1 MILLIDA
8 NILLDVL
15 MNRQDFVKDS
25 SMIWKLCE
33 TNQAKGYIS
42 VLTIANLMYIMR
54 KQLDPETI
62 EKLLVQLKFIFD
74 FTDFGV
80 SDLQRAAEMKWTDFE
95 DAIQSATAERLH
107 AWIANIRL
115 TQLKKPAA
123 KAKFFSIFAF
133 CGWFFFYLSVA
144 IQTPILIPLALHPS
158 TASYDIGI
166 KSFFDPFD
174 TRLLRALHSRN
185 LLISS
190 AQTLPYSPSCCR
202 FR

>member
-107 AWIANIRL
+107 AYFIITRNVKDFRSSKIMAL
-115 TQLKKPAA
+115 TPTE
-123 KAKFFSIFAF
+123 F
-133 CGWFFFYLSVA
+133 
-144 IQTPILIPLALHPS
+144 LAR
-158 TASYDIGI
+158 I
-166 KSFFDPFD
+166 
-174 TRLLRALHSRN
+174 
-185 LLISS
+185 
-190 AQTLPYSPSCCR
+190 
-202 FR
+202 

>member
-95 DAIQSATAERLH
+95 DAVQSATAERLH
-107 AWIANIRL
+107 ADFIITRNVKDFRSSKIMAL
-115 TQLKKPAA
+115 TPTE
-123 KAKFFSIFAF
+123 F
-133 CGWFFFYLSVA
+133 
-144 IQTPILIPLALHPS
+144 LAR
-158 TASYDIGI
+158 I
-166 KSFFDPFD
+166 
-174 TRLLRALHSRN
+174 
-185 LLISS
+185 
-190 AQTLPYSPSCCR
+190 
-202 FR
+202 

>member
-33 TNQAKGYIS
+33 TNHAKGYIS

-107 AWIANIRL
+107 ADFIITRNVKDFRSSKIMAL
-115 TQLKKPAA
+115 TPTE
-123 KAKFFSIFAF
+123 F
-133 CGWFFFYLSVA
+133 
-144 IQTPILIPLALHPS
+144 LAR
-158 TASYDIGI
+158 I
-166 KSFFDPFD
+166 
-174 TRLLRALHSRN
+174 
-185 LLISS
+185 
-190 AQTLPYSPSCCR
+190 
-202 FR
+202 

>member
-15 MNRQDFVKDS
+15 MNRQYFVKDS

-107 AWIANIRL
+107 ADFIITRNVKDFRSSKIMAL
-115 TQLKKPAA
+115 TPTE
-123 KAKFFSIFAF
+123 F
-133 CGWFFFYLSVA
+133 
-144 IQTPILIPLALHPS
+144 LAR
-158 TASYDIGI
+158 I
-166 KSFFDPFD
+166 
-174 TRLLRALHSRN
+174 
-185 LLISS
+185 
-190 AQTLPYSPSCCR
+190 
-202 FR
+202 

>member
-33 TNQAKGYIS
+33 TDQAKGYIS
-42 VLTIANLMYIMR
+42 ALTIANLMYIMR

-95 DAIQSATAERLH
+95 DAVQSATAERLH
-107 AWIANIRL
+107 ADFIITRNVKDFRSSKIMAL
-115 TQLKKPAA
+115 TPTE
-123 KAKFFSIFAF
+123 F
-133 CGWFFFYLSVA
+133 
-144 IQTPILIPLALHPS
+144 LAR
-158 TASYDIGI
+158 I
-166 KSFFDPFD
+166 
-174 TRLLRALHSRN
+174 
-185 LLISS
+185 
-190 AQTLPYSPSCCR
+190 
-202 FR
+202 

>member
-80 SDLQRAAEMKWTDFE
+80 SDLQRAAEMKWTNFE

-107 AWIANIRL
+107 ADFIITRNVKDFRSSKIMAL
-115 TQLKKPAA
+115 TPTE
-123 KAKFFSIFAF
+123 F
-133 CGWFFFYLSVA
+133 
-144 IQTPILIPLALHPS
+144 LAR
-158 TASYDIGI
+158 I
-166 KSFFDPFD
+166 
-174 TRLLRALHSRN
+174 
-185 LLISS
+185 
-190 AQTLPYSPSCCR
+190 
-202 FR
+202 

>member
-42 VLTIANLMYIMR
+42 ALTLANLMYIMR

-95 DAIQSATAERLH
+95 DAVQSATAERLH
-107 AWIANIRL
+107 ADFIITRNVKDFRSSKIMAL
-115 TQLKKPAA
+115 TPTD
-123 KAKFFSIFAF
+123 F
-133 CGWFFFYLSVA
+133 
-144 IQTPILIPLALHPS
+144 LAR
-158 TASYDIGI
+158 I
-166 KSFFDPFD
+166 
-174 TRLLRALHSRN
+174 
-185 LLISS
+185 
-190 AQTLPYSPSCCR
+190 
-202 FR
+202 

>member
-15 MNRQDFVKDS
+15 MIRQDFVKVS

-107 AWIANIRL
+107 ADFIITRNVKDFRSSKIMAL
-115 TQLKKPAA
+115 TPTE
-123 KAKFFSIFAF
+123 F
-133 CGWFFFYLSVA
+133 
-144 IQTPILIPLALHPS
+144 LAR
-158 TASYDIGI
+158 I
-166 KSFFDPFD
+166 
-174 TRLLRALHSRN
+174 
-185 LLISS
+185 
-190 AQTLPYSPSCCR
+190 
-202 FR
+202 

>member
-42 VLTIANLMYIMR
+42 ALTLANLMYIMR

-95 DAIQSATAERLH
+95 DAVQSATAERLH
-107 AWIANIRL
+107 ADFIITRNVKDFRSSKIMAL
-115 TQLKKPAA
+115 TPTE
-123 KAKFFSIFAF
+123 F
-133 CGWFFFYLSVA
+133 
-144 IQTPILIPLALHPS
+144 LAR
-158 TASYDIGI
+158 I
-166 KSFFDPFD
+166 
-174 TRLLRALHSRN
+174 
-185 LLISS
+185 
-190 AQTLPYSPSCCR
+190 
-202 FR
+202 

>member
-42 VLTIANLMYIMR
+42 ALTFANLMYIMR

-95 DAIQSATAERLH
+95 DTVQSATAERLH
-107 AWIANIRL
+107 ADFIITRNVKDFRSSKIMAL
-115 TQLKKPAA
+115 TPTE
-123 KAKFFSIFAF
+123 F
-133 CGWFFFYLSVA
+133 
-144 IQTPILIPLALHPS
+144 LAR
-158 TASYDIGI
+158 I
-166 KSFFDPFD
+166 
-174 TRLLRALHSRN
+174 
-185 LLISS
+185 
-190 AQTLPYSPSCCR
+190 
-202 FR
+202 

>member
-15 MNRQDFVKDS
+15 INRQDFVKDS

-42 VLTIANLMYIMR
+42 ALTFANLMYIMR
-54 KQLDPETI
+54 KQLDSETI

-95 DAIQSATAERLH
+95 DAVQSATAERLH
-107 AWIANIRL
+107 ADFIITRNVKDFRSSKIMAL
-115 TQLKKPAA
+115 TPTE
-123 KAKFFSIFAF
+123 F
-133 CGWFFFYLSVA
+133 
-144 IQTPILIPLALHPS
+144 LAR
-158 TASYDIGI
+158 I
-166 KSFFDPFD
+166 
-174 TRLLRALHSRN
+174 
-185 LLISS
+185 
-190 AQTLPYSPSCCR
+190 
-202 FR
+202 

>member
-107 AWIANIRL
+107 ADFIITRNVKDFRSSIIMAL
-115 TQLKKPAA
+115 TPTE
-123 KAKFFSIFAF
+123 F
-133 CGWFFFYLSVA
+133 
-144 IQTPILIPLALHPS
+144 LAR
-158 TASYDIGI
+158 I
-166 KSFFDPFD
+166 
-174 TRLLRALHSRN
+174 
-185 LLISS
+185 
-190 AQTLPYSPSCCR
+190 
-202 FR
+202 

>member
-107 AWIANIRL
+107 ADFIITRNVKDFRSSKIMAL
-115 TQLKKPAA
+115 TPTEFPAR
-123 KAKFFSIFAF
+123 I
-133 CGWFFFYLSVA
+133 
-144 IQTPILIPLALHPS
+144 
-158 TASYDIGI
+158 
-166 KSFFDPFD
+166 
-174 TRLLRALHSRN
+174 
-185 LLISS
+185 
-190 AQTLPYSPSCCR
+190 
-202 FR
+202 

>member
-42 VLTIANLMYIMR
+42 ALTIANLMYIMR
-54 KQLDPETI
+54 KQLDPEII

-95 DAIQSATAERLH
+95 DAVQSATAERLH
-107 AWIANIRL
+107 ADFIITRNVKDFRSSKIMAL
-115 TQLKKPAA
+115 TPTE
-123 KAKFFSIFAF
+123 F
-133 CGWFFFYLSVA
+133 
-144 IQTPILIPLALHPS
+144 LAR
-158 TASYDIGI
+158 I
-166 KSFFDPFD
+166 
-174 TRLLRALHSRN
+174 
-185 LLISS
+185 
-190 AQTLPYSPSCCR
+190 
-202 FR
+202 

>member
-80 SDLQRAAEMKWTDFE
+80 SDLQRAAEMKWTDF
-95 DAIQSATAERLH
+95 TAPK
-107 AWIANIRL
+107 IFYIPCYDKIRM
-115 TQLKKPAA
+115 KP
-123 KAKFFSIFAF
+123 FSRSTLDGIFKISPF
-133 CGWFFFYLSVA
+133 HLCS
-144 IQTPILIPLALHPS
+144 PLQIRYTKICKVKDKL
-158 TASYDIGI
+158 
-166 KSFFDPFD
+166 
-174 TRLLRALHSRN
+174 
-185 LLISS
+185 
-190 AQTLPYSPSCCR
+190 
-202 FR
+202 

>member
-25 SMIWKLCE
+25 SKIWKLCE

-107 AWIANIRL
+107 ADFIITRNVKDFRSSKIMAL
-115 TQLKKPAA
+115 TPTE
-123 KAKFFSIFAF
+123 F
-133 CGWFFFYLSVA
+133 
-144 IQTPILIPLALHPS
+144 LAR
-158 TASYDIGI
+158 I
-166 KSFFDPFD
+166 
-174 TRLLRALHSRN
+174 
-185 LLISS
+185 
-190 AQTLPYSPSCCR
+190 
-202 FR
+202 

>member
-33 TNQAKGYIS
+33 TNQEKGYIS
-42 VLTIANLMYIMR
+42 ALTIANLMYIMR

-95 DAIQSATAERLH
+95 DAVQSATAERLH
-107 AWIANIRL
+107 ADFIITRNVKDFRSSKIMAL
-115 TQLKKPAA
+115 TPTE
-123 KAKFFSIFAF
+123 F
-133 CGWFFFYLSVA
+133 
-144 IQTPILIPLALHPS
+144 LAR
-158 TASYDIGI
+158 I
-166 KSFFDPFD
+166 
-174 TRLLRALHSRN
+174 
-185 LLISS
+185 
-190 AQTLPYSPSCCR
+190 
-202 FR
+202 

>member
-33 TNQAKGYIS
+33 TDQAKGYIS
-42 VLTIANLMYIMR
+42 ALTFANLMYIMR

-62 EKLLVQLKFIFD
+62 EKLLVQLKFIVD

-95 DAIQSATAERLH
+95 DAVQSATAERLH
-107 AWIANIRL
+107 ADFIITRNVKDFRSSKIMAL
-115 TQLKKPAA
+115 TPTE
-123 KAKFFSIFAF
+123 F
-133 CGWFFFYLSVA
+133 
-144 IQTPILIPLALHPS
+144 LAR
-158 TASYDIGI
+158 I
-166 KSFFDPFD
+166 
-174 TRLLRALHSRN
+174 
-185 LLISS
+185 
-190 AQTLPYSPSCCR
+190 
-202 FR
+202 

>member
-95 DAIQSATAERLH
+95 DAIQSATAKRLH
-107 AWIANIRL
+107 ADFIITRNVKDFRSSKIMAL
-115 TQLKKPAA
+115 TPTE
-123 KAKFFSIFAF
+123 F
-133 CGWFFFYLSVA
+133 
-144 IQTPILIPLALHPS
+144 LAR
-158 TASYDIGI
+158 I
-166 KSFFDPFD
+166 
-174 TRLLRALHSRN
+174 
-185 LLISS
+185 
-190 AQTLPYSPSCCR
+190 
-202 FR
+202 

>member
-42 VLTIANLMYIMR
+42 ALTFANLMYIMR

-95 DAIQSATAERLH
+95 DAVQSATAERLH
-107 AWIANIRL
+107 ADFMITRNVKDFRSSKIMAL
-115 TQLKKPAA
+115 TPTE
-123 KAKFFSIFAF
+123 F
-133 CGWFFFYLSVA
+133 
-144 IQTPILIPLALHPS
+144 LAR
-158 TASYDIGI
+158 I
-166 KSFFDPFD
+166 
-174 TRLLRALHSRN
+174 
-185 LLISS
+185 
-190 AQTLPYSPSCCR
+190 
-202 FR
+202 

>member
-95 DAIQSATAERLH
+95 DTIQSATAERLH
-107 AWIANIRL
+107 ADFIITRNVKDFRSSKIMAL
-115 TQLKKPAA
+115 TPTE
-123 KAKFFSIFAF
+123 F
-133 CGWFFFYLSVA
+133 
-144 IQTPILIPLALHPS
+144 LAR
-158 TASYDIGI
+158 I
-166 KSFFDPFD
+166 
-174 TRLLRALHSRN
+174 
-185 LLISS
+185 
-190 AQTLPYSPSCCR
+190 
-202 FR
+202 

>member
-107 AWIANIRL
+107 ADFIITRNVKDFRSSKIMAL
-115 TQLKKPAA
+115 TPRE
-123 KAKFFSIFAF
+123 F
-133 CGWFFFYLSVA
+133 
-144 IQTPILIPLALHPS
+144 LAR
-158 TASYDIGI
+158 I
-166 KSFFDPFD
+166 
-174 TRLLRALHSRN
+174 
-185 LLISS
+185 
-190 AQTLPYSPSCCR
+190 
-202 FR
+202 

>member
-1 MILLIDA
+1 MILLIDT

-42 VLTIANLMYIMR
+42 ALTIANLMYIMR

-95 DAIQSATAERLH
+95 DAVQSATAERLH
-107 AWIANIRL
+107 ADFIITRNVKDFRSSKIMAL
-115 TQLKKPAA
+115 TPTE
-123 KAKFFSIFAF
+123 F
-133 CGWFFFYLSVA
+133 
-144 IQTPILIPLALHPS
+144 LAR
-158 TASYDIGI
+158 I
-166 KSFFDPFD
+166 
-174 TRLLRALHSRN
+174 
-185 LLISS
+185 
-190 AQTLPYSPSCCR
+190 
-202 FR
+202 

>member
-107 AWIANIRL
+107 ADFIITRNVKDFRSSKIMAL
-115 TQLKKPAA
+115 TPSE
-123 KAKFFSIFAF
+123 F
-133 CGWFFFYLSVA
+133 
-144 IQTPILIPLALHPS
+144 LAR
-158 TASYDIGI
+158 I
-166 KSFFDPFD
+166 
-174 TRLLRALHSRN
+174 
-185 LLISS
+185 
-190 AQTLPYSPSCCR
+190 
-202 FR
+202 

>member
-42 VLTIANLMYIMR
+42 ALTFANLMYIMR

-95 DAIQSATAERLH
+95 DAVQSATAERLH
-107 AWIANIRL
+107 PDCIITRKVKDFRSSKIMAL
-115 TQLKKPAA
+115 TPTE
-123 KAKFFSIFAF
+123 F
-133 CGWFFFYLSVA
+133 
-144 IQTPILIPLALHPS
+144 LAR
-158 TASYDIGI
+158 I
-166 KSFFDPFD
+166 
-174 TRLLRALHSRN
+174 
-185 LLISS
+185 
-190 AQTLPYSPSCCR
+190 
-202 FR
+202 

>member
-107 AWIANIRL
+107 ADFIITRNVKDFRNSKIMAL
-115 TQLKKPAA
+115 TPTE
-123 KAKFFSIFAF
+123 F
-133 CGWFFFYLSVA
+133 
-144 IQTPILIPLALHPS
+144 LAR
-158 TASYDIGI
+158 I
-166 KSFFDPFD
+166 
-174 TRLLRALHSRN
+174 
-185 LLISS
+185 
-190 AQTLPYSPSCCR
+190 
-202 FR
+202 

>member
-107 AWIANIRL
+107 ADFIITRNVKDFRSSKIMAL
-115 TQLKKPAA
+115 TP
-123 KAKFFSIFAF
+123 
-133 CGWFFFYLSVA
+133 
-144 IQTPILIPLALHPS
+144 T
-158 TASYDIGI
+158 
-166 KSFFDPFD
+166 
-174 TRLLRALHSRN
+174 
-185 LLISS
+185 
-190 AQTLPYSPSCCR
+190 
-202 FR
+202 

>member
-33 TNQAKGYIS
+33 TNQTKGYIS
-42 VLTIANLMYIMR
+42 ALTFANLMYIMR

-95 DAIQSATAERLH
+95 DAVQSATAERLH
-107 AWIANIRL
+107 ADFIITRNVKDFRSSKIMAL
-115 TQLKKPAA
+115 TPTE
-123 KAKFFSIFAF
+123 F
-133 CGWFFFYLSVA
+133 
-144 IQTPILIPLALHPS
+144 LAR
-158 TASYDIGI
+158 I
-166 KSFFDPFD
+166 
-174 TRLLRALHSRN
+174 
-185 LLISS
+185 
-190 AQTLPYSPSCCR
+190 
-202 FR
+202 

>member
-1 MILLIDA
+1 MILPIDA

-107 AWIANIRL
+107 ADFIITRNVKDFRSSKIMAL
-115 TQLKKPAA
+115 TPTE
-123 KAKFFSIFAF
+123 F
-133 CGWFFFYLSVA
+133 
-144 IQTPILIPLALHPS
+144 LAR
-158 TASYDIGI
+158 I
-166 KSFFDPFD
+166 
-174 TRLLRALHSRN
+174 
-185 LLISS
+185 
-190 AQTLPYSPSCCR
+190 
-202 FR
+202 